1 MLRHVVRRPHPR
13 DLAPLPTGTCVAAA
27 TPMRSSHPF
36 TWVALAW
43 LVALP
48 GVASDAGVPEPKS
61 APPDQPATR
70 GDRIVIDT
78 RARTLT
84 VFAGKVELRRFPISL
99 AVEGVGKV
107 KRGDRRNP
115 VGTYR
120 LMKGRPSKFHRF
132 LPVSYPNEKDAE
144 RGLALKL
151 ITRAQA
157 DAIVSTTREG
167 RMPPQNTALGG
178 AIGVHG
184 IGNAAGFDLGP
195 LQALHRFVN
204 VSLGCFMLTDAEVD
218 ELERLYVPGAVLEI
232 R

>member
-1 MLRHVVRRPHPR
+1 
-13 DLAPLPTGTCVAAA
+13 
-27 TPMRSSHPF
+27 MRTSHPF
-36 TWVALAW
+36 AWLAVAW
-43 LVALP
+43 LVAFP
-48 GVASDAGVPEPKS
+48 GVAADAGTPEPKG
-61 APPDQPATR
+61 ARPEQPAPR

-84 VFAGKVELRRFPISL
+84 VFAGEAALRQFQVSL
-99 AVEGVGKV
+99 ASEGVGKV

-144 RGLALKL
+144 RGLAQRL

-157 DAIVSTTREG
+157 EAIVQAAREG
-167 RMPPQNTALGG
+167 RMPPQDTALGG

-195 LQALHRFVN
+195 LQVLHRYVN
-204 VSLGCFMLTDAEVD
+204 ASEGCFMLIDAEVD
-218 ELERLYVPGAVLEI
+218 ELERLYVPGAALEI